1 MRASRLLS
9 ILMLLQLR
17 GRLTA
22 ETLAAEFEVSV
33 RTIYRDIDQLS
44 AAGVPVYAD
53 RGPGGGFALLD
64 GYRTRL
70 TGLTP
75 PEAEALFLAGL
86 PGPAAD
92 LGLSETMA
100 AAQLKLLSALPA
112 GWGAD
117 ARRVAEGFHLDPV
130 NWHRQGEPAA
140 PVLPQVARAIWAR
153 RRLRLTYESWE
164 KIVDR
169 AVDPLGLVLKAG
181 GWYLVGRVGED
192 VRTYRVATIQ
202 ACAELDETFERPPGF
217 DLAAWWAGSVA
228 RFEASLPQGEAR
240 IRLTSYGARHLTGP
254 GRGAAIAAAPG
265 GDGWREVTIPVEGL
279 DTATAQ
285 FLALGPHVEV
295 LDPPELRAR
304 LREMAADIAARHGDL
319 PGPTPGS

>member
-22 ETLAAEFEVSV
+22 ETLAAEFEISV

-44 AAGVPVYAD
+44 ASGVPVYAD

-92 LGLSETMA
+92 LGLSEPMA

-117 ARRVAEGFHLDPV
+117 ARRVAEAFHLDPV
-130 NWHRQGEPAA
+130 SWYRQSEPVA
-140 PVLPQVARAIWAR
+140 PLLPQVARAIWAR
-153 RRLRLTYESWE
+153 KRLRLTYESWE
-164 KIVDR
+164 RVVDR
-169 AVDPLGLVLKAG
+169 VVDPMGLVLKAG
-181 GWYLVGRVGED
+181 GWYLVARVAGD
-192 VRTYRVATIQ
+192 LRTYRVATIQ
-202 ACAELDETFERPPGF
+202 ACAELDEPFERPETF
-217 DLAAWWAGSVA
+217 DLAAWWTQSVA
-228 RFEASLPQGEAR
+228 RFEASLPKGEAR
-240 IRLTSYGARHLTGP
+240 VRLSSYGARHLTGL
-254 GRGAAIAAAPG
+254 GQSTAAAATPG
-265 GDGWREVTIPVEGL
+265 EDGWREVTIPVEGL
-279 DTATAQ
+279 ETAAAQ

-295 LDPPELRAR
+295 MGPPDLRAR
-304 LREMAADIAARHGDL
+304 LCEMAADVAERHG
-319 PGPTPGS
+319 PK

>member
-44 AAGVPVYAD
+44 ASGVPVYAD

-70 TGLTP
+70 TGLTA

-117 ARRVAEGFHLDPV
+117 ARRVSEAFHLDPAD
-130 NWHRQGEPAA
+130 WYRRSEPAA
-140 PVLPQVARAIWAR
+140 ALLPQVARAIWAR
-153 RRLRLTYESWE
+153 RRLQVDYESWE
-164 KIVDR
+164 RLVAR
-169 AVDPLGLVLKAG
+169 TLDPLGLVLKAG
-181 GWYLVGRVGED
+181 AWYLVARVGED
-192 VRTYRVATIQ
+192 VRTYRIAAIQ
-202 ACAELDETFERPPGF
+202 SCAELNETFERPVGF
-217 DLAAWWAGSVA
+217 DLGAWWAQSLA
-228 RFEASLPQGEAR
+228 RFEASLPQGQAR
-240 IRLTSYGARHLTGP
+240 IRLSPYGARRISGP
-254 GRGAAIAAAPG
+254 GQAVAAQVPPG
-265 GDGWREVTIPVEGL
+265 EDGWCEVVVPVEGL
-279 DTATAQ
+279 DNAAAQ
-285 FLALGPHVEV
+285 FLALGRHVEV
-295 LDPPELRAR
+295 LEPPELRER
-304 LREMAADIAARHGDL
+304 LREMAADIAACH
-319 PGPTPGS
+319 TP

>member
-44 AAGVPVYAD
+44 ASGVPVYAD

-70 TGLTP
+70 TGLTA

-117 ARRVAEGFHLDPV
+117 ARRVSEAFHLDPAD
-130 NWHRQGEPAA
+130 WYRRSEPAA
-140 PVLPQVARAIWAR
+140 ALLPQVARAIWAR
-153 RRLRLTYESWE
+153 RRLQVDYESWE
-164 KIVDR
+164 RLVAR
-169 AVDPLGLVLKAG
+169 TLDPLGLVLKAG
-181 GWYLVGRVGED
+181 AWYLVARVGED
-192 VRTYRVATIQ
+192 LRTYRIAAIQ
-202 ACAELDETFERPPGF
+202 SCAELDETFERPADF
-217 DLAAWWAGSVA
+217 DLGSWWAQSLA
-228 RFEASLPQGEAR
+228 RFEASLPQGQAR
-240 IRLTSYGARHLTGP
+240 IRLSPYGARRISGP
-254 GRGAAIAAAPG
+254 GQAVAAQVPPG
-265 GDGWREVTIPVEGL
+265 EDGWREVVVPVEGL
-279 DTATAQ
+279 DNAAAQ
-285 FLALGPHVEV
+285 FLALGRHVEV
-295 LDPPELRAR
+295 LEPPELRER
-304 LREMAADIAARHGDL
+304 LREMAADIAARHA
-319 PGPTPGS
+319 PQNS